1 MQTSLYVYCQA
12 TDRQGNFAIND
23 TILERVQLTEFNQTE
38 DTIILFNREAG
49 ESHNYVNLLWGLKF
63 STSLGWV
70 YTKVLSLE
78 VLKSYFLISFATTGR
93 FFDPFF
99 EFFDKV

>member
-1 MQTSLYVYCQA
+1 MICHSRSSGLFSVSATHLQTSLYVYCQA

-49 ESHNYVNLLWGLKF
+49 ESHNYVNLLWGLM
-63 STSLGWV
+63 
-70 YTKVLSLE
+70 
-78 VLKSYFLISFATTGR
+78 
-93 FFDPFF
+93 
-99 EFFDKV
+99 